1 MGASMGES
9 EVKASADLFSLDGEA
24 TQPFG
29 RQVMAYD
36 QLLACVTALMQSCE
50 GCENVEVLGVTPLDR
65 PDTAGC
71 NWSFTLVLDTAGVA
85 ADVYGFAYAQ
95 VIGIARSSWNLA

>member
-1 MGASMGES
+1 MDES
-9 EVKASADLFSLDGEA
+9 ELKASDDLFSIDGEA
-24 TQPFG
+24 TRPH

-50 GCENVEVLGVTPLDR
+50 GCEKVEVVGIDALDH

-71 NWSFTLVLDTAGVA
+71 NWSFTLVLNTAGVA
-85 ADVYGFAYAQ
+85 AEVYGYAYAQ
-95 VIGIARSSWNLA
+95 VIGMARGSWNLA

>member
-1 MGASMGES
+1 MDES
-9 EVKASADLFSLDGEA
+9 ELKTADDIFALDGED
-24 TQPFG
+24 TRPH

-50 GCENVEVLGVTPLDR
+50 GCEKVSVVELTALDA

-71 NWSFTLVLDTAGVA
+71 NWSFSLVLDTAGVA
-85 ADVYGFAYAQ
+85 AEVYGFAYAQ
-95 VIGIARSSWNLA
+95 VIGMARGSWNLAY

>member
-1 MGASMGES
+1 MDES
-9 EVKASADLFSLDGEA
+9 EMNLSDDLFSIDGEA
-24 TQPFG
+24 TRPH

-50 GCENVEVLGVTPLDR
+50 GCEKVEVVGVTALDK
-65 PDTAGC
+65 PDTNGC

-85 ADVYGFAYAQ
+85 AEVYGFAYAQ
-95 VIGIARSSWNLA
+95 VIGMARGSWNLA